1 MYNAKDVQF
10 RKPIFKTTKTFDTH
24 AGFDAWSALMDPIN
38 QLAQTVNSNNWKNGR
53 MPGNGFR
60 VRWNL
65 PGYADKIVLE
75 QFNLRAP
82 VNSFQEGFGDNW
94 HVEKF
99 NGNRYG
105 AIIPNPLTSVTP
117 RTYNLIHE
125 ETGTLSFT
133 PNSFR
138 FIDYFEFKGNDAAPN
153 SVTVANFDGNL
164 TLDQT
169 ILERST

>member
-1 MYNAKDVQF
+1 
-10 RKPIFKTTKTFDTH
+10 
-24 AGFDAWSALMDPIN
+24 MDPIN

-153 SVTVANFDGNL
+153 SVTVANFDGN
-164 TLDQT
+164 
-169 ILERST
+169 SNA